1 MANLSESAL
10 LDVVNAKMTDAET
23 NRNAIQRRNQFLE
36 ARDNAEPYGTEV
48 AGRSRFVSNDV
59 RDANEAAHTSL
70 VRMFL
75 GAGSIIKFKAAN
87 PNNKAQLDE
96 AQQKTAFV
104 DWLIRGQPD
113 SYSTQ
118 SGVLSEICKLKAGV
132 VKYYYEETE
141 TTEDHKWENLT
152 ELEVVEQLDAVAEG
166 KNNKEMKLVS
176 QDENDDGTYNV
187 TIRAKVKRQEIKVVG
202 VPSGAFLIS
211 KGAATK
217 DEAELVG
224 DQFYKTRGE
233 LLSEGHSKEL
243 VSQLPQSSLGGTS
256 LRNIDLDMTGDIRE
270 SDFGEW
276 ASQTILVSDLYVK
289 VDYNGDGIAE
299 RRNIQKVNG
308 FILVNEPFDHVPY
321 AVGSAF
327 IVPHSVIGEGWGEQ
341 ITDIA
346 EVNTAITRGV
356 LDNTYA
362 VNNTKKAVRTG
373 KNGVNLDEALS
384 PKLGGIVQV
393 KGDRPLTDMIMPL
406 TTEFIGDKA
415 LLIKQHMD
423 QMKANRVG
431 NQLTSQGLDG
441 DSLAKETATRFT
453 GVEKVDGARTEKLAR
468 NIAEV
473 FYRKL
478 YEGAAWLVAH
488 HQIDEVEFNVLG
500 KALSANPKNWKY
512 DNNLDTEIGLGAGDS
527 DKIVQNMSGAWQ
539 IHSQLKAEGST
550 LTDEKKGYNILAKM
564 YKSMDIKDVSQII
577 NDPEESG
584 EQLRADNEK
593 LNQVAMQQQQ
603 AIEQMSEQIRQLQA
617 LSEVETIKVNA
628 KAEADNKKAALEI
641 AKLKEN
647 NRQFNVK
654 TLQDGE
660 QHEDN
665 LAFDM
670 TELEVKEGNNTQ
682 Q

>member
-1 MANLSESAL
+1 MERVEDIRTKAKENGFPSQNEAIDLLMNEIVIDGESLAKREEIGKKSLDRKIATIKRLLSTDKNLTDSQKAKLTETAFNYDSLLNESNK
-10 LDVVNAKMTDAET
+10 D
-23 NRNAIQRRNQFLE
+23 LE
-36 ARDNAEPYGTEV
+36 ASKEADKTETK
-48 AGRSRFVSNDV
+48 R
-59 RDANEAAHTSL
+59 ESL
-70 VRMFL
+70 MTEM
-75 GAGSIIKFKAAN
+75 GA
-87 PNNKAQLDE
+87 
-96 AQQKTAFV
+96 
-104 DWLIRGQPD
+104 
-113 SYSTQ
+113 TQ
-118 SGVLSEICKLKAGV
+118 SEIDLENEKANTTSEESLELHIIENIEKISTTDLSDSGF
-132 VKYYYEETE
+132 T
-141 TTEDHKWENLT
+141 
-152 ELEVVEQLDAVAEG
+152 
-166 KNNKEMKLVS
+166 
-176 QDENDDGTYNV
+176 
-187 TIRAKVKRQEIKVVG
+187 VG
-202 VPSGAFLIS
+202 V
-211 KGAATK
+211 KGK
-217 DEAELVG
+217 IPLQWV
-224 DQFYKTRGE
+224 
-233 LLSEGHSKEL
+233 
-243 VSQLPQSSLGGTS
+243 
-256 LRNIDLDMTGDIRE
+256 
-270 SDFGEW
+270 
-276 ASQTILVSDLYVK
+276 
-289 VDYNGDGIAE
+289 
-299 RRNIQKVNG
+299 
-308 FILVNEPFDHVPY
+308 
-321 AVGSAF
+321 
-327 IVPHSVIGEGWGEQ
+327 
-341 ITDIA
+341 
-346 EVNTAITRGV
+346 
-356 LDNTYA
+356 
-362 VNNTKKAVRTG
+362 G

-384 PKLGGIVQV
+384 SKIGGVVQV
-393 KGDRPLTDMIMPL
+393 RGERPLTDMIMPL

-441 DSLAKETATRFT
+441 DQLAKETATRFT
-453 GVEKVDGARTEKLAR
+453 GVEKADGARTEKLAR

-478 YEGAAWLVAH
+478 YEGVAWLVAH

-670 TELEVKEGNNTQ
+670 TELEIKEGNNTQ
-682 Q
+682 